1 MDTRF
6 HGVIRLL
13 DFEIA
18 QRKALSE
25 DRVQFHVSTTY
36 VLDKDR
42 LEALQKK
49 EHARGR
55 LFGTD
60 MSYGATQKARRL
72 SGRHDQVTVLYKR
85 TGQDIWQLAGLQPG
99 YQ

>member
-13 DFEIA
+13 DFEIT

-36 VLDKDR
+36 GLDKDR

-60 MSYGATQKARRL
+60 MSYGVTQKARRL

-85 TGQDIWQLAGLQPG
+85 TGLDIWQLAGPQPG